1 MQEYDGMEALL
12 KFSTLNFEMSLADI
26 YTKVNFEPSPG
37 PDNIPEE
44 SRTYFGDG
52 VED

>member
-26 YTKVNFEPSPG
+26 YTQSEF
-37 PDNIPEE
+37 
-44 SRTYFGDG
+44 
-52 VED
+52 